1 MNKAQMVA
9 LLGRPLTP
17 IEDTNYDLYL
27 DIATQ
32 SLEQLTCLILSEI
45 SGDEEPRVYDVR
57 EGYSTVF
64 TDIFT
69 DIDEVKL
76 DGDVVA
82 SDNYSVRQWDK
93 RSGSWY
99 NSIVFEDRMTSSNKE
114 VEVSATWGFD
124 TMPTDLQAVLA
135 GLFAQITKKNKYDPT
150 ITQKQVEDFRIH
162 LNSSVDLGTEFYKTY
177 GLTLRKY
184 SLCDIPNVQHGK
196 TNRWK
201 KY

>member
-1 MNKAQMVA
+1 MNQATLEA
-9 LLGRPLTP
+9 LLGRSLTT
-17 IEDTNYDLYL
+17 IEVTNLTLYL

-32 SLEQLTCLILSEI
+32 ALEQLTCLTLSET

-69 DIDEVKL
+69 EVTEVKL
-76 DGDVVA
+76 DGKVIA

-99 NSIVFEDRMTSSNKE
+99 NSIVFKNRMTAWNKE
-114 VEVSATWGFD
+114 VEVSASWGFG

-135 GLFAQITKKNKYDPT
+135 GLFDLVTKKNK
-150 ITQKQVEDFRIH
+150 QSSGVAEKRVEDFWIKFRPET
-162 LNSSVDLGTEFYKTY
+162 DLDAEFQKTY
-177 GLTLRKY
+177 GLTIRKY
-184 SLCDIPNVQHGK
+184 SLCDIPNVQHGR
-196 TNRWK
+196 TGRW
-201 KY
+201 